1 MSLLQELRESHALT
15 DREIDLRDYLLNNP
29 ERVPHMSCRQL
40 GEVTYTS
47 AATVTRFCKKFDC
60 AGWPDFKLRFVGDLK
75 TGYNQEHKGAVQLS
89 ERENMVTLL
98 QKISDSY
105 NHALETTHKEL
116 SLSQLL
122 RIQKLLLKNLYI
134 DFYAYD
140 TNIHLARY
148 ASSQFFHA
156 GKIAA
161 AYSETD
167 VQVLSTLTAP
177 PGHLAILISHT
188 GENLK
193 LIELARL
200 LRRNGTKMIIITSKK
215 ETTLGK
221 IADEFLYAPRPV
233 TIGEVETDRLAIP
246 TFFTA
251 TKYLLDLMFSIT
263 FSERYAENMS
273 LNHRYDVIGAAT
285 FWGLTEA
292 ADCSDH

>member
-1 MSLLQELRESHALT
+1 MSLINDLKNASQLTERENGIKDYFLSH
-15 DREIDLRDYLLNNP
+15 P
-29 ERVPHMSCRQL
+29 EHIADMSCRDI
-40 GEVTYTS
+40 GEATYTS
-47 AATVTRFCKKFDC
+47 ASSVTRFCQKFGC
-60 AGWPDFKLRFVGDLK
+60 KGYPDFKVRFLSDV
-75 TGYNQEHKGAVQLS
+75 KGGQILDDSDSVQIS

-98 QKISDSY
+98 EKVSGVQTQ
-105 NHALETTHKEL
+105 ALEATRKAI

-122 RIQKLLLKNLYI
+122 RIQKLLLEHPYI

-167 VQVLSTLTAP
+167 TQVLNTLIAP
-177 PGHLAILISHT
+177 EGHLAVLISHT
-188 GENLK
+188 GENFK

-200 LRRNGTKMIIITSKK
+200 LRRNKTKTIIITSGR

-221 IADEFLYAPRPV
+221 MADEFLYAPRPS
-233 TIGEVETDRLAIP
+233 TIGEVETDKLSIP

-251 TKYLLDLMFSIT
+251 TKYLLDLMFSIA
-263 FSERYAENMS
+263 FSARYMENMS
-273 LNHRYDVIGAAT
+273 LNHRYDTIGAAT
-285 FWGLTEA
+285 FWELNEPR
-292 ADCSDH
+292 